1 MYMTSKSLLSYINP
15 LEYLRTEKVIY
26 SNPTLP
32 PERKEEIQPI
42 YTVYE
47 YDEKHCE
54 SLQLGR
60 VEDSFTY
67 IDSGSN
73 TWINVDGLKEKE
85 VEILCAKYN
94 IHLLIVEDILSLGQ
108 RPKMEEVNGLIFCTL
123 NMLFYNAQNYTV
135 EREQVSLVLGE
146 RFVISFQED
155 PKRDVFKPLRD
166 RLKLDG
172 SKVRQNK
179 VDFLFYML
187 IDLIVDNFYIVIER
201 LAERI
206 VILEEDILKKAD
218 TRNLARINRLR
229 NEMIVMKQSIA
240 PVRELVNGILRS
252 ENELIDERTE
262 KYFKDVYDH
271 IVQANELCENYRE
284 MIMSLQ
290 DLYMSMVNLKMN
302 EVMKVMAVV
311 TSLLAPATVIGGIFG
326 MNFDDIPLLH
336 NQWGFYISVGIMLII
351 PFLMLREFKRRGW
364 F

>member
-1 MYMTSKSLLSYINP
+1 MTSKSLLSYINP
-15 LEYLRTEKVIY
+15 LEYLKTTKVIHA
-26 SNPTLP
+26 NPTLL
-32 PERKEEIQPI
+32 PERKEEIAPI

-47 YDEKHCE
+47 YNDKYCE
-54 SLQLGR
+54 SLDLGK
-60 VEDSFTY
+60 VEDCFSY
-67 IDSGSN
+67 IDSASN
-73 TWINVDGLKEKE
+73 TWINVDGLKVRE
-85 VEILCAKYN
+85 VEILCKKYN
-94 IHLLIVEDILSLGQ
+94 IHPLIVEDILSLGQ
-108 RPKMEEVNGLIFCTL
+108 RPKMEEVNGLVFCTL
-123 NMLFYNAQNYTV
+123 NMLFYNAQNHSV
-135 EREQVSLVLGE
+135 EREQISMVLGE

-166 RLKLDG
+166 RLKFDG

-179 VDFLFYML
+179 ADFLFYIL
-187 IDLIVDNFYIVIER
+187 VDLIVDNYYIVIER

-206 VILEEDILKKAD
+206 VILEEDILKRAD
-218 TRNLARINRLR
+218 TRNLAKINRLR

-271 IVQANELCENYRE
+271 IVQANELCENYRD

-311 TSLLAPATVIGGIFG
+311 TCLLAPATVIGGIFG
-326 MNFDDIPLLH
+326 MNFDKIPLLH
-336 NQWGFYISVGIMLII
+336 NQWGFYISVVIMLII
-351 PFLMLREFKRRGW
+351 PIVMIRQFKKRGW